1 MKKKLL
7 YLFSF
12 LVFSVFI
19 FLNLDSSRL
28 TGINFNIKEEKISNF
43 KKIYDFYK
51 RYNNYKELVKQITF
65 NIEKNSEIFEISRWV
80 YFNIN
85 KSKKGD
91 EIIDSHPWTII
102 ERKTGANDQV
112 SDILSVLL
120 VVNGVDAFFISKIN
134 EIENALTFFKYKNKW
149 SVIDP
154 FYGVYFLN
162 KNEDFC
168 SLEELRLRECKIFH
182 FENKNITRDKLN
194 KIFDGKD
201 FYDLSDLDNYYYY
214 LFDNAPKSYEIENTN
229 IYLRGGRSYIQIPKH
244 RLMYEIQKYF
254 RLMLKK

>member
-7 YLFSF
+7 YFFAFIVFLF
-12 LVFSVFI
+12 FI

-28 TGINFNIKEEKISNF
+28 TGINYTIKEEKISNF
-43 KKIYDFYK
+43 KKIYDFYE
-51 RYNNYKELVKQITF
+51 RYNNYKNLVKQITF
-65 NIEKNSEIFEISRWV
+65 NKEKNSEIFEISSWV

-91 EIIDSHPWTII
+91 KIIDSHPWTII
-102 ERKTGANDQV
+102 ERETGANDQV

-120 VVNGVDAFFISKIN
+120 VVNGVDAFFIPKIN
-134 EIENALTFFKYKNKW
+134 EIKNALTFFKYNNKW

-168 SLEELRLRECKIFH
+168 SLEELRLRKCKIFH
-182 FENKNITRDKLN
+182 FENKNITKDKLN
-194 KIFDGKD
+194 KIFYDKD
-201 FYDLSDLDNYYYY
+201 FYDLSDLNNYYYY
-214 LFDNAPKSYEIENTN
+214 LFDNCPTTDEIENTN
-229 IYLRGGRSYIQIPKH
+229 MYLRGGRSYVQIPKH

-254 RLMLKK
+254 GLL

>member
-7 YLFSF
+7 YFFAFIVFLF
-12 LVFSVFI
+12 FI

-28 TGINFNIKEEKISNF
+28 TGINYTIKEEKISNF
-43 KKIYDFYK
+43 KKIYDFYE
-51 RYNNYKELVKQITF
+51 RYNNYKNLVKQITF
-65 NIEKNSEIFEISRWV
+65 NKEKNSEIFEISSWV

-91 EIIDSHPWTII
+91 KIIDSHPWTII
-102 ERKTGANDQV
+102 ERETGANDQV

-120 VVNGVDAFFISKIN
+120 VVNGVDAFFIPKIN
-134 EIENALTFFKYKNKW
+134 EIKNALTFFKYNNKW

-168 SLEELRLRECKIFH
+168 SLEELRLRKCKIFH
-182 FENKNITRDKLN
+182 FENKNITKDKLN
-194 KIFDGKD
+194 KIFYDKD
-201 FYDLSDLDNYYYY
+201 FYDLSDLNNYYYY
-214 LFDNAPKSYEIENTN
+214 LFDNCPTTNEIENTN
-229 IYLRGGRSYIQIPKH
+229 MYLRGGRSYVQIPKH

-254 RLMLKK
+254 GLL

>member
-7 YLFSF
+7 YFFAFIVFLF
-12 LVFSVFI
+12 FI

-28 TGINFNIKEEKISNF
+28 TGINYTIKEEKISNF
-43 KKIYDFYK
+43 KKIYDFYE
-51 RYNNYKELVKQITF
+51 RYNNYKNLVKQITF
-65 NIEKNSEIFEISRWV
+65 NKEKNSEIFEISSWV

-91 EIIDSHPWTII
+91 KIIDSHPWTII
-102 ERKTGANDQV
+102 ERETGANDQV

-120 VVNGVDAFFISKIN
+120 VVNGVDAFFIPKIN
-134 EIENALTFFKYKNKW
+134 EIKNALTFFKYNNKW

-168 SLEELRLRECKIFH
+168 SLEELRLRKCKIFH
-182 FENKNITRDKLN
+182 FENKNITKDKLN
-194 KIFDGKD
+194 KIFYDKD
-201 FYDLSDLDNYYYY
+201 FYDLSDLNNYYYY
-214 LFDNAPKSYEIENTN
+214 LFENCPTTNEIENTN
-229 IYLRGGRSYIQIPKH
+229 MYLRGGRSYVQIPKH

-254 RLMLKK
+254 GLL

>member
-7 YLFSF
+7 YFFAFIVFLF
-12 LVFSVFI
+12 FI

-28 TGINFNIKEEKISNF
+28 TGINYTIKEEKISNF
-43 KKIYDFYK
+43 KKIYDFYE
-51 RYNNYKELVKQITF
+51 RYNNYKNLVKQITF
-65 NIEKNSEIFEISRWV
+65 NKEKNSEIFEISSWV

-91 EIIDSHPWTII
+91 KIIDSHPWTII
-102 ERKTGANDQV
+102 ERETGANEQV

-120 VVNGVDAFFISKIN
+120 VVNGVDAFFIPKIN
-134 EIENALTFFKYKNKW
+134 EIKNALTFFKYNNKW

-168 SLEELRLRECKIFH
+168 SLEELRLRKCKIFH
-182 FENKNITRDKLN
+182 FENKNITKDKLN
-194 KIFDGKD
+194 KIFYDKD
-201 FYDLSDLDNYYYY
+201 FYDLSDLNNYYYY
-214 LFDNAPKSYEIENTN
+214 LFENCPTTNEIENTN
-229 IYLRGGRSYIQIPKH
+229 MYLRGGRSYVQIPKH

-254 RLMLKK
+254 GLL

>member
-7 YLFSF
+7 YFFAFIVFLF
-12 LVFSVFI
+12 FI

-28 TGINFNIKEEKISNF
+28 TGINYTIKEEKISNF
-43 KKIYDFYK
+43 KKIYDFYE
-51 RYNNYKELVKQITF
+51 RYNNYKNLVKQITF
-65 NIEKNSEIFEISRWV
+65 NKEKNSEIFEISSWV

-102 ERKTGANDQV
+102 ERKTGTNDQV

-120 VVNGVDAFFISKIN
+120 VVNDVDAFFIAKIN
-134 EIENALTFFKYKNKW
+134 EIKNALTFFKYNNKW

-168 SLEELRLRECKIFH
+168 SLEELRLRKCKIFH
-182 FENKNITRDKLN
+182 FENKNITKDKLN
-194 KIFDGKD
+194 KIFYDKD
-201 FYDLSDLDNYYYY
+201 FYDLSDLNNYYYY
-214 LFDNAPKSYEIENTN
+214 LFDNCPTTNEIENTN
-229 IYLRGGRSYIQIPKH
+229 MYLRGGRSYVQIPKH

-254 RLMLKK
+254 GLL